1 MFPIGFPDF
10 TDDQRR
16 RLRTLGVIDEQVN
29 ELRHALIVVR
39 QYVRTPAANNVQA
52 EHLAEIE
59 SLARELSRKLRTAV
73 VPEAAR
79 MIEER
84 YWLQR
89 VMDDGA
95 TVAGHLC
102 PRLDVLAASAA
113 SAADSLPKGK
123 PVRSRAGNPEPVK
136 RIDEALH
143 AGWAKAHS
151 LSLVSTWIDPD
162 HEETELTATLERIA
176 SQLPE
181 SGSDASKAL
190 AKAQRYPD
198 SFYPSVSTGR
208 QGQGRAF
215 PDIVEICYAAAGYQ
229 QAPKRALE
237 AYVKAHNRNRK
248 ELLAGLDAA
257 LSAQE

>member
-16 RLRTLGVIDEQVN
+16 RLRTLGVIDEQVH

-59 SLARELSRKLRTAV
+59 SLATELSRKLRTYV

-89 VMDDGA
+89 SMDDGA

-102 PRLDVLAASAA
+102 PRLDVLAASASNA
-113 SAADSLPKGK
+113 VDSLPKGK
-123 PVRSRAGNPEPVK
+123 PVRGRSGNPEPVK
-136 RIDEALH
+136 RIDEALQ
-143 AGWAKAHS
+143 AGWAKAHP
-151 LSLVSTWIDPD
+151 LGLVSAWIDPK
-162 HEETELTATLERIA
+162 HGEEALTIALEKIA
-176 SQLPE
+176 ADLPE
-181 SGSDASKAL
+181 LGSEASRAR
-190 AKAQRYPD
+190 AKAEKYPD
-198 SFYPSVSTGR
+198 SLLPSVSTGR
-208 QGQGRAF
+208 RGQGRAF

-229 QAPKRALE
+229 KAPKRALE
-237 AYVKAHNRNRK
+237 AYVKAYNRDRK

-257 LSAQE
+257 LRVQK

>member
-16 RLRTLGVIDEQVN
+16 RLKTLGVIDEQVN

-59 SLARELSRKLRTAV
+59 SLASELSRKLRTAV

-84 YWLQR
+84 YWQERLT
-89 VMDDGA
+89 DDGA

-102 PRLDVLAASAA
+102 PRLDALAASAS
-113 SAADSLPKGK
+113 SAVDSLPKGK
-123 PVRSRAGNPEPVK
+123 PVRGRSGDPEPVK

-143 AGWAKAHS
+143 VGWAKAHP
-151 LSLVSTWIDPD
+151 LGLVSAWIDPE
-162 HEETELTATLERIA
+162 HEETALTNALERIA
-176 SQLPE
+176 ADLPALGSAASRARAEAEVYPE
-181 SGSDASKAL
+181 SL
-190 AKAQRYPD
+190 R
-198 SFYPSVSTGR
+198 PSVSTGPK
-208 QGQGRAF
+208 GKGRAF
-215 PDIVEICYAAAGYQ
+215 PDVVAICYAAAGYDK
-229 QAPKRALE
+229 APKRALE
-237 AYVKAHNRNRK
+237 AYVKAFNSNLK
-248 ELLAGLDAA
+248 ELR
-257 LSAQE
+257 